1 MPWLNSFTGDPE
13 CHTHGRQRRSRQ
25 RCSWPA
31 AILDKRQY
39 EREGILHSAGGRS
52 LRIEGLWALAFGKG
66 VTNNGNTNTLYFT
79 AGAVREQGGVFG
91 FLTAAA
97 TPEGVAGRP

>member
-1 MPWLNSFTGDPE
+1 MGGSAGRDSGA
-13 CHTHGRQRRSRQ
+13 HGRRRS
-25 RCSWPA
+25 ST
-31 AILDKRQY
+31 
-39 EREGILHSAGGRS
+39 SANTSVRASCTPLAGVS

>member
-1 MPWLNSFTGDPE
+1 MGARVRQ
-13 CHTHGRQRRSRQ
+13 GR
-25 RCSWPA
+25 
-31 AILDKRQY
+31 D
-39 EREGILHSAGGRS
+39 
-52 LRIEGLWALAFGKG
+52 

-97 TPEGVAGRP
+97 TAGE